1 MDPNG
6 SRLPTVAPAA
16 RTSSTPDAKPRGA
29 NRSTKSTGKL
39 QVLPDQPEPVAGP
52 QPPSLVKPEPPKI
65 KPPQAPPQTSGED
78 LTPESAGSTY
88 TDEDEEE
95 TEEVEEQ
102 DAEVSTICKQYSI
115 NH

>member
-1 MDPNG
+1 MDPGG

-16 RTSSTPDAKPRGA
+16 RPPSTTDVKPRGA

-52 QPPSLVKPEPPKI
+52 QPPSLPKPEPPKI
-65 KPPQAPPQTSGED
+65 KPLPPPQISGED
-78 LTPESAGSTY
+78 LAPESAGSTY

-95 TEEVEEQ
+95 TEEIEEQ
-102 DAEVSTICKQYSI
+102 DAEASTGYCFYIIKC
-115 NH
+115 